1 VRAIIY
7 STYTYY
13 KFSSILDC
21 VKNEDENIFIKEN
34 IISIHIEILLK
45 QKLFIFINIYHSS
58 DEKWILT
65 KVDGMPI

>member
-1 VRAIIY
+1 
-7 STYTYY
+7 
-13 KFSSILDC
+13 LDC

>member
-13 KFSSILDC
+13 KFSSILDSA
-21 VKNEDENIFIKEN
+21 KNEDENIFIKEN